1 MNKIVFAKPV
11 IAKYSATLHMTI
23 EQAKVA
29 HKLFANA
36 LFIKDGELVEP
47 KEAIGALYGAEAVLA
62 YMEKLGL
69 EAHPLKEIDV
79 DAILSICDTYDD
91 AYDLLCLMRRVDMR
105 NERVR
110 KLEELDAP
118 AIIMMN
124 EYRMLQDTVDQLFFN
139 RFTLHPI
146 TYTCPAEDEDE
157 PDEIHIRTCVMD
169 LFMREVVEG

>member
-36 LFIKDGELVEP
+36 LFMKDGELVEP